1 MSQAVADP
9 RSEEGSETDESIPRR
24 RRRKLFTPLSAGLF
38 ALVTC
43 AAGFYGGVRVEK
55 GQISSTP
62 RTLAAATAGGA
73 ASGTGRTARSAA
85 AGGATG
91 GAGGFGGFAGAR
103 GAAGAGGAAGAN
115 ASFGTVASVNGT
127 SFVLTESSGDTVKVT
142 LSSATKI
149 SKSESVGRGSVHP
162 GDTITVSGVTTKQGT
177 ISAAT
182 VTDSGAGGTGS
193 RTSSGTSSSG
203 SASSG
208 SGGGVSSLF
217 GG

>member
-85 AGGATG
+85 AGGESAIG
-91 GAGGFGGFAGAR
+91 VSA
-103 GAAGAGGAAGAN
+103 
-115 ASFGTVASVNGT
+115 VAV
-127 SFVLTESSGDTVKVT
+127 
-142 LSSATKI
+142 LSSASI
-149 SKSESVGRGSVHP
+149 AVGFFAVVG
-162 GDTITVSGVTTKQGT
+162 GAFVS
-177 ISAAT
+177 A
-182 VTDSGAGGTGS
+182 
-193 RTSSGTSSSG
+193 
-203 SASSG
+203 ASSG
-208 SGGGVSSLF
+208 SGASSLAASWDF
-217 GG
+217 AFTAGLAGSCAG